1 MKNNK
6 KIINLILIFIL
17 TILYSCK
24 KNELNNNVLSKN
36 EKDSITIKIATSK
49 DDSLR
54 KSKFKQTSNSNN
66 HGIFYM
72 NGQDVIYNCNKTSQV
87 INKTFININFIEK
100 RKALGAEAIKDF
112 SQYFKKILNKEIS
125 NSFYYSS
132 SDLAE
137 CSAIFYFEN
146 YDGNFSSYLFLF
158 DSNGRFVSKLLLAEI
173 NQDIPGLY
181 IEHYSKILRDER
193 KIKVYKI
200 KSMIDEYVNEENF
213 TEIID
218 SIEIDYILNNN
229 KFILM
234 NKDSVRVNKLTKIN

>member
-36 EKDSITIKIATSK
+36 EKDSITVKIATSK

-87 INKTFININFIEK
+87 INKN
-100 RKALGAEAIKDF
+100 L
-112 SQYFKKILNKEIS
+112 
-125 NSFYYSS
+125 
-132 SDLAE
+132 
-137 CSAIFYFEN
+137 
-146 YDGNFSSYLFLF
+146 
-158 DSNGRFVSKLLLAEI
+158 
-173 NQDIPGLY
+173 
-181 IEHYSKILRDER
+181 
-193 KIKVYKI
+193 
-200 KSMIDEYVNEENF
+200 
-213 TEIID
+213 
-218 SIEIDYILNNN
+218 SI
-229 KFILM
+229 
-234 NKDSVRVNKLTKIN
+234 